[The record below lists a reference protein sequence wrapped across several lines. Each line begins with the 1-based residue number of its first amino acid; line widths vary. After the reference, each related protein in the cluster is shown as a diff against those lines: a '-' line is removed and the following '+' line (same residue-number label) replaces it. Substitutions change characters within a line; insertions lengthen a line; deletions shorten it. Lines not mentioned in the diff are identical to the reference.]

1 MNESNVPMR
10 WDEELAKSARDVA
23 SLERPALSQISL
35 RAGMMSYQ
43 KQPVPGNKM
52 DVVVLTSVFEN
63 KYFVGA
69 FNPDKYEAPVCY
81 ALSIDGENMAPHEDS
96 KEPQDVSCSTC
107 PKSKWGSASVPGG
120 RQSKGKACKEARRL
134 GLIPADALKAGNIA
148 TAELAVLSVPSTSL
162 KNWANYVN
170 GLAAEYSRPPWGVLT
185 EVSVVPDAK
194 TMFQV
199 KFQVKGL
206 IEDDSLSA
214 VFKRIAHAQEVLLTP
229 YDDSGV
235 VAQAPDPMPNRKY

>member
-10 WDEELAKSARDVA
+10 WDEELAKSAKEVS

-35 RAGMMSYQ
+35 RAGMMTYM
-43 KQPVPGNKM
+43 KQPVPGNKL
-52 DVVVLTSVFEN
+52 DVVVLAAVFEN
-63 KYFVGA
+63 KYFTGS

-81 ALSIDGENMAPHEDS
+81 ALSETGESMSPHEDS
-96 KEPQDVSCSTC
+96 TEKQSDVCATC

-134 GLIPADALKAGNIA
+134 ALVPADVVRSGNIA

-170 GLAAEYSRPPWGVLT
+170 AIASEYSRPPWGVLT
-185 EVSVVPDAK
+185 EISVVPDAK

-199 KFQVKGL
+199 KFQMKGL
-206 IEDDSLSA
+206 VEDEYLGP
-214 VFKRIAHAQEVLLTP
+214 VHKRILPATNVLLTP

-235 VAQAPDPMPNRKY
+235 VAQAPDPLPNRKY